1 MPSASSVTAP
11 SYALAA
17 GAKPATSRA
26 MSSVSKDD
34 ITATQVSTVSSLTL
48 SSSAISTVTK
58 DAASLSSTGESLSTT
73 PTIQEP
79 LANGKPTDVSNKDKD
94 ASSTSTAA
102 EESLTSSVAGGG
114 ASSSSSS
121 STTSTATESVSSIEA
136 TATVS
141 QKPSLTPAPLPKV
154 NVWKVRQ
161 ETISPRSVVSS
172 VDPTPAELSSVVI
185 NGDNER
191 KSSKSSIVADLDS
204 KDWPTALEEDSN
216 AEKKDNASKPPKRQG
231 KEKWVPYTP
240 ALIVPTKSNRS
251 GKPFSSRSN
260 NSARSGST
268 GNTEGSNSGEEHN
281 GRGNK
286 NFVRGNRPKNGS
298 SLNGTLEKKST
309 STSSASNSTENKD
322 PKTWHKK
329 HHEKKDPIKDEKD
342 ENISKDRATRSAGK
356 ELSQSALDPPN
367 NSAATQPSQAQPQ
380 GRPAN
385 TSNYQPHHLSQNQ
398 ASIPSSQSSEQS
410 GSEQSS
416 ALPNQESS
424 YYQAHQSHHSPSNQF
439 SQASASIPQSKAVP
453 PPKNRTQRPYN
464 NQTNGTHQPSG
475 HGSQPINRGPRN
487 NEYHNIHATTNGQ
500 SPVGQS
506 GQQGPY
512 QNSRTTPNGTRNT
525 SPRSIHS
532 NPQFQQHFSGYQPH
546 HNNHHNNY
554 NQIRRASAVNV
565 STFQPAARQFYAPQ
579 QDYAAM
585 FAFPQAF
592 PSQPAL
598 IPGYIYEPANPVTAQ
613 VEYYFS
619 LENLCKD
626 IYLRRNMN
634 SDGLVPLSLLA
645 GFNRIKSLI
654 NGDVNILTEAC
665 RQSHNAEVVGNK
677 VRSREHWS
685 NFVMPFHERLPPG
698 QEEEGELSVIPTS
711 TPTSSKVIP
720 VAATHTMTTQ
730 EASAVVPGV
739 ATPTPV
745 TAAATE

>member
-26 MSSVSKDD
+26 ISSAVKDD
-34 ITATQVSTVSSLTL
+34 STATQASTVSSLTS
-48 SSSAISTVTK
+48 SSSAISTVIK
-58 DAASLSSTGESLSTT
+58 DAASLSNTGESLSTT

-94 ASSTSTAA
+94 ASSTSSAA
-102 EESLTSSVAGGG
+102 EASLTSSVAVGGV
-114 ASSSSSS
+114 SSSSSS

-161 ETISPRSVVSS
+161 ETIPPRSVVSS
-172 VDPTPAELSSVVI
+172 VDPTPAEISSVVI

-204 KDWPTALEEDSN
+204 KDWPIALEEESN

-260 NSARSGST
+260 NGARPGST

-281 GRGNK
+281 GRSNK

-298 SLNGTLEKKST
+298 SLNGTSEKKST
-309 STSSASNSTENKD
+309 SSSSASNSTENKD

-342 ENISKDRATRSAGK
+342 ENVSKDRATRSAGK
-356 ELSQSALDPPN
+356 ELPQSAPDPPN
-367 NSAATQPSQAQPQ
+367 STVASQPSQAQPQ
-380 GRPAN
+380 VHPAN
-385 TSNYQPHHLSQNQ
+385 TSNYQSHHPSQNQ
-398 ASIPSSQSSEQS
+398 ASIPSSQPSEQS

-416 ALPNQESS
+416 TLPNQASS
-424 YYQAHQSHHSPSNQF
+424 YYQAPQSHHSPSNQF
-439 SQASASIPQSKAVP
+439 SQASASHPQSKAVP
-453 PPKNRTQRPYN
+453 PTKNRTQRPYN
-464 NQTNGTHQPSG
+464 NHANGTHQPNG

-487 NEYHNIHATTNGQ
+487 NDFHNIHATTNGQ

-512 QNSRTTPNGTRNT
+512 QNARTTPNGTRNT

-532 NPQFQQHFSGYQPH
+532 NPQFQQHFSGYPPH
-546 HNNHHNNY
+546 QNNHHNNY

-579 QDYAAM
+579 QDYAAV

-698 QEEEGELSVIPTS
+698 QEEEGEPSVIPTS
-711 TPTSSKVIP
+711 TPASSVATP
-720 VAATHTMTTQ
+720 SAATPTMPTQ
-730 EASAVVPGV
+730 EASAVVPVV

-745 TAAATE
+745 AAAPTE